1 MTDFVLLI
9 HEWYRQNARIL
20 PWRETQNPYFIWLSE
35 VILQQTRVDQGLKYY
50 YSFTEN
56 FPTIK
61 ALAEADEQEVLKL
74 WQGLGYYSRARNLH
88 ATAKQILELHN
99 GEFPATYNE
108 IIALKGIGPYTA
120 AAISS
125 FAFKLPH
132 AVVDGNVYRILS
144 RYFGIDE
151 PIDTGTGQKNYQSLA
166 NELIP
171 EAVPDLHNQA
181 IMEFGA
187 MQCKPK
193 NPDCETCVL
202 ASSCASY
209 GTEAVNTRPIKS
221 KKTKVSDRY
230 FHYFHIKDENK
241 TAWIH
246 RKKKDIWQHLN
257 EFPMIETTTAE
268 LPSNLFAEPPLAKF
282 EAKHIL
288 SHQRIQAYF
297 YETNEKHVF
306 AEQEIEWKTANE
318 DPPTHR
324 LMEKYLE
331 QLR

>member
-1 MTDFVLLI
+1 
-9 HEWYRQNARIL
+9 
-20 PWRETQNPYFIWLSE
+20 
-35 VILQQTRVDQGLKYY
+35 LQQTRVDQGLKYY

-61 ALAEADEQEVLKL
+61 DLAEADEQDVLKL

-99 GEFPATYNE
+99 GEFPKTYAE
-108 IIALKGIGPYTA
+108 IIDLKGIGPYTA

-125 FAFKLPH
+125 FAFQLPH

-151 PIDTGTGQKNYQSLA
+151 PIDTGAGQKQFQLLA

-171 EAVPDLHNQA
+171 HNAPDIHNQA

-193 NPDCETCVL
+193 NPNCGVCVL
-202 ASSCASY
+202 ASSCASF
-209 GTEAVNTRPIKS
+209 GTEAINARPLKS
-221 KKTKVSDRY
+221 KKTKVSNRY
-230 FHYFHIKDENK
+230 FHYFYLTDQDKV
-241 TAWIH
+241 AWVH

-268 LPSNLFAEPPLAKF
+268 LPSDLFTVQPMAKY

-297 YETNEKHVF
+297 YETTEKNVF

-331 QLR
+331 FAEQIQSR